1 MNKVIKFLFVILVIL
16 IILILLFMYRNSFAS
31 FITKISGKSTTEISE
46 PIFIMENTSKK
57 VLNDEN
63 TEIDYYF
70 TVKNYNNEG
79 KKTQNDLKYM
89 IEITPN
95 LDKSII
101 LTLYKDNE
109 VINLNNQKTDYIEMK
124 HDSNEIHTYRLHIK
138 YDRDETVST
147 SDIKENIYIKACAV
161 QS

>member
-1 MNKVIKFLFVILVIL
+1 
-16 IILILLFMYRNSFAS
+16 
-31 FITKISGKSTTEISE
+31 
-46 PIFIMENTSKK
+46 
-57 VLNDEN
+57 
-63 TEIDYYF
+63 
-70 TVKNYNNEG
+70 
-79 KKTQNDLKYM
+79 M

-138 YDRDETVST
+138 YDRDETDST

>member
-1 MNKVIKFLFVILVIL
+1 MFWV
-16 IILILLFMYRNSFAS
+16 
-31 FITKISGKSTTEISE
+31 
-46 PIFIMENTSKK
+46 
-57 VLNDEN
+57 N

-124 HDSNEIHTYRLHIK
+124 HDSNEIHTYSNKELVK
-138 YDRDETVST
+138 YRRN
-147 SDIKENIYIKACAV
+147 DIGFVFQFYNL
-161 QS
+161 